1 MDEKINRSIDTMRNF
16 ICYSGINDKEFKEIV
31 RTDSIHTIRME
42 RALCYQ
48 DDIADKV
55 FLIIDGSIRK
65 VRWREDS
72 TSIIVGKGLSGSW
85 VGLAEVITQSGYLY
99 DAITEEES
107 TVMIID
113 KGRFQKILNISS
125 FMKVINF
132 ELARGYYN
140 LYSEMDTHKPIQKII
155 RYIKTYVET
164 FDTVDEVTNNPI
176 IEITQENLAESI
188 GVTRETVSKYM
199 RQLQDNGV
207 IVISRGRIEI
217 IDKDKLDSAEI

>member
-1 MDEKINRSIDTMRNF
+1 MNEKINRAVETMRNF
-16 ICYSGINDKEFKEIV
+16 ICFSGINDKEFKEIV
-31 RTDSIHTIRME
+31 RADSIHTIRME

-55 FLIIDGSIRK
+55 FLLIEGSVRK

-72 TSIIVGKGLSGSW
+72 TSIIVGKGLSSSW
-85 VGLAEVITQSGYLY
+85 IGLAEVITQSGYLY

-107 TVMIID
+107 IVMVID
-113 KGRFQKILNISS
+113 NRRFQKILEIKS
-125 FMKVINF
+125 FMRVINF
-132 ELARGYYN
+132 ELAKGYYN

-155 RYIKTYVET
+155 RFIKTYVET
-164 FDTVDEVTNNPI
+164 FDTVDELTNNPI

-199 RQLQDNGV
+199 RQLQDSG
-207 IVISRGRIEI
+207 IISIGRGRIEI
-217 IDKDKLDSAEI
+217 IDKHGLDSVEM